1 MEARSAGIPTFP
13 ELLYVLLRRHL
24 GSSTSPDPTKTRSTM
39 RLAVTEPSSPTISAV
54 RRRPIDLAWASLVIL
69 VPVVVAL
76 LSRMGT
82 TDLTYHVRA
91 GDGILATH
99 SLPRFDTYTFSV
111 YGHPWVDQQWGA
123 QIVLALGHRYGG
135 WATLAFLQAVL
146 VGASFWFVYL
156 ACRARGASVRTS
168 SLLTVIGFLVA
179 SPTLAMRPQLVA
191 LPLFAVALWAL
202 ASREIA
208 PRRLYLIPVLAA
220 VCANVHGS
228 FTIFPLIVGLA
239 WIQDARQHVPG
250 SGRLLWVALATV
262 AATLL
267 NPFGVDVWRYAYDLS
282 TNPIIRDT
290 ISEWAPVTATDVSGL
305 FMIGSALAVVAIL
318 ARRGTSTR
326 WTTLL
331 WLAVFFMLAMSAQR
345 AIVWWAMVAPVVL
358 ADLFPAAT
366 VEPTPPA
373 REPKAPAVGIIAA
386 MLVAA
391 VILLPWWR
399 PNDLL
404 TQAPPG
410 VTQAVLDHVPPGA
423 RMFVHQ
429 PWGSW
434 FEYRTPDNPVFVD
447 SRIEIIPKDVWD
459 DYGQVGFAG
468 ADWKE
473 VLARW
478 DPDVIVAAANWDLI
492 PDLRNDQ
499 NWNLVYSD
507 DDGYVFVRA

>member
-1 MEARSAGIPTFP
+1 
-13 ELLYVLLRRHL
+13 
-24 GSSTSPDPTKTRSTM
+24 M
-39 RLAVTEPSSPTISAV
+39 RLAVTEPSSPPIKAM
-54 RRRPIDLAWASLVIL
+54 RRRPIDLAWASLVVL

-82 TDLTYHVRA
+82 TDLTYHIRA
-91 GDGILATH
+91 GDEILTTH
-99 SLPRFDTYTFSV
+99 SLPRVDTYTFSV
-111 YGHPWVDQQWGA
+111 AGHPWLDQQWAA

-146 VGASFWFVYL
+146 VGASFFFIYL

-202 ASREIA
+202 SSRERS
-208 PRRLYLIPVLAA
+208 PRRLWLIPVLAA
-220 VCANVHGS
+220 ICANVHGS
-228 FTIFPLIVGLA
+228 FTIFPLIVGLT
-239 WIQDARQHVPG
+239 WIQDARRHVPG
-250 SGRLLWVALATV
+250 SRRLLWLTLATA

-267 NPFGVDVWRYAYDLS
+267 NPFGVGVWRYAYDLS
-282 TNPIIRDT
+282 TNPIIRKT

-305 FMIGSALAVVAIL
+305 FMIGSALAVVAVL
-318 ARRGTSTR
+318 ARRGTPIR

-331 WLAVFFMLAMSAQR
+331 WLGVFFMLAMSAQR
-345 AIVWWAMVAPVVL
+345 AIVWWAMVTPVIL
-358 ADLFPAAT
+358 AELFPAAT
-366 VEPTPPA
+366 VEAVHPG

-386 MLVAA
+386 MLVA
-391 VILLPWWR
+391 VVVLLPWWR

-404 TQAPPG
+404 SQDPPG
-410 VTQAVLDHVPPGA
+410 ITRYVVENIPSGA
-423 RMFVHQ
+423 SMFVHQ

-434 FEYRTPDNPVFVD
+434 FEFRTPNNPVYVD

-468 ADWKE
+468 ADWRE
-473 VLARW
+473 VLARLH
-478 DPDVIVAAANWDLI
+478 PDVIVAADDWKLLHDLEAS
-492 PDLRNDQ
+492 DSGWRS
-499 NWNLVYSD
+499 VYKD
-507 DDGYVFVRA
+507 DDGEVFLPA

>member
-1 MEARSAGIPTFP
+1 
-13 ELLYVLLRRHL
+13 
-24 GSSTSPDPTKTRSTM
+24 
-39 RLAVTEPSSPTISAV
+39 
-54 RRRPIDLAWASLVIL
+54 
-69 VPVVVAL
+69 
-76 LSRMGT
+76 
-82 TDLTYHVRA
+82 
-91 GDGILATH
+91 
-99 SLPRFDTYTFSV
+99 
-111 YGHPWVDQQWGA
+111 
-123 QIVLALGHRYGG
+123 
-135 WATLAFLQAVL
+135 
-146 VGASFWFVYL
+146 
-156 ACRARGASVRTS
+156 
-168 SLLTVIGFLVA
+168 
-179 SPTLAMRPQLVA
+179 
-191 LPLFAVALWAL
+191 
-202 ASREIA
+202 
-208 PRRLYLIPVLAA
+208 VLAA

-250 SGRLLWVALATV
+250 SRRLLWVALATV

-318 ARRGTSTR
+318 ARRGAQTR

-331 WLAVFFMLAMSAQR
+331 WLGVFFLLAMSAQR
-345 AIVWWAMVAPVVL
+345 AIVWWAMVAPVIL
-358 ADLFPAAT
+358 AELFPAGSA
-366 VEPTPPA
+366 EGAPPG

-386 MLVAA
+386 MLVAV

-404 TQAPPG
+404 SQAPPG
-410 VTQAVLDHVPPGA
+410 VTRAVLDHVPPGA

-434 FEYRTPDNPVFVD
+434 FEYRTPDRPVFVD

-468 ADWKE
+468 ADWRE
-473 VLARW
+473 VLARVN
-478 DPDVIVAAANWDLI
+478 PDVIVAADNWDLL
-492 PDLRNDQ
+492 PDLEAQ
-499 NWNLVYSD
+499 GSGWTSVYKD
-507 DDGYVFVRA
+507 DDGEVFLRS

>member
-1 MEARSAGIPTFP
+1 
-13 ELLYVLLRRHL
+13 
-24 GSSTSPDPTKTRSTM
+24 M
-39 RLAVTEPSSPTISAV
+39 RVAVTEPSSPPTQAI
-54 RRRPIDLAWASLVIL
+54 RRRPIDLAWASLVVL

-82 TDLTYHVRA
+82 TDLTYHIRA

-99 SLPRFDTYTFSV
+99 SLPRVDTYTFSV
-111 YGHPWVDQQWGA
+111 SGQPWLDQQWGA
-123 QIVLALGHRYGG
+123 QIVLAFGHRAG
-135 WATLAFLQAVL
+135 WATLAFLQAVFI
-146 VGASFWFVYL
+146 GISFWFIYL

-168 SLLTVIGFLVA
+168 SLLTVVGFLIA

-191 LPLFAVALWAL
+191 LPLFAVAMWAL
-202 ASREIA
+202 ASREAA
-208 PRRLYLIPVLAA
+208 PRRLYLTPVLAA

-239 WIQDARQHVPG
+239 WIQDARRHHPG
-250 SGRLLWVALATV
+250 SRRLLWLTLATA

-267 NPFGVDVWRYAYDLS
+267 NPFGVDAWRYAYDLS
-282 TNPIIRDT
+282 TNPIIRKT

-305 FMIGSALAVVAIL
+305 FMIGSALAVVAVL
-318 ARRGTSTR
+318 ARRGTQTR

-331 WLAVFFMLAMSAQR
+331 WLGVFFMLAMSAQR
-345 AIVWWAMVAPVVL
+345 AIVWWSMVAPVIL
-358 ADLFPAAT
+358 AELFPAPVVEAT
-366 VEPTPPA
+366 SSG
-373 REPKAPAVGIIAA
+373 REPKAPAIGIIAA
-386 MLVAA
+386 MLVA
-391 VILLPWWR
+391 VLVLLPWWR

-404 TQAPPG
+404 SQAPAG
-410 VTQAVLDHVPPGA
+410 VTQAVFDDVPVGA

-434 FEYRTPDNPVFVD
+434 FEYVTPNNPVFVD
-447 SRIEIIPKDVWD
+447 SRIEIIPKNIWD

-468 ADWKE
+468 ADWKA

-478 DPDVIVAAANWDLI
+478 HPDAIVAAADWKLI
-492 PDLRNDQ
+492 PDLKADPD
-499 NWNLVYSD
+499 WTLVYWD